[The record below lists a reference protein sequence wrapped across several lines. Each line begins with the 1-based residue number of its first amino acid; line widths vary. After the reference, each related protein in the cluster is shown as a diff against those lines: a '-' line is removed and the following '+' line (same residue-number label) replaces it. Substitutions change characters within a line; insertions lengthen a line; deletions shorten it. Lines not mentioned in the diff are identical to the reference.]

1 MRLVAVPVCRVA
13 PSDVPC
19 SLPLT
24 CWLLFVTEASF
35 FIDKADHST
44 EVFYHEERDPTCIFL
59 IDGLGLN
66 MVETRLSDKMV
77 LDDFIFIQANDQQ
90 G

>member
-1 MRLVAVPVCRVA
+1 MRLAAVPVCRVV
-13 PSDVPC
+13 PSNIPC
-19 SLPLT
+19 SLPPTQQFL
-24 CWLLFVTEASF
+24 VATEASF
-35 FIDKADHST
+35 FIGKADHST

-66 MVETRLSDKMV
+66 MVETRFSEKMV
-77 LDDFIFIQANDQQ
+77 LDDFLFIHANDHQ